1 MVGFLLGFPVLL
13 CNAAMWLHI
22 MYRPKEEVKC
32 DNYVAESG
40 TSLTVGRQ
48 AIQRIFSSTLVFN
61 RSAPL
66 SAICDYTSHIT
77 GEEIAKVNL
86 GIVPIS

>member
-40 TSLTVGRQ
+40 TSFTSGMIPFDVATGRQ
-48 AIQRIFSSTLVFN
+48 GNIDSTLFH
-61 RSAPL
+61 P
-66 SAICDYTSHIT
+66 
-77 GEEIAKVNL
+77 
-86 GIVPIS
+86 

>member
-40 TSLTVGRQ
+40 TFFTSGMIPFDVDVGRQ
-48 AIQRIFSSTLVFN
+48 GNINSTLF
-61 RSAPL
+61 
-66 SAICDYTSHIT
+66 HIFILNFPT
-77 GEEIAKVNL
+77 KNYKS
-86 GIVPIS
+86 PNNK